1 MIVAGII
8 MPGSAET
15 RGLLCVGGII
25 VIGVGFVTTL
35 MSFYR
40 RTSADVAFVRTGAG
54 GSTVVLDG
62 GIRVFPFLH
71 KVLEINLRTM
81 KLGVNPR
88 GQNALITR
96 DNLRANVL
104 AQFYIRVQ
112 ADTEHI
118 LNAARSL
125 GENSV
130 NAAETVEALVSE
142 KLVSALRAIAS
153 QMDLFEIHTK
163 RDEFAEKVKEHVKSD
178 LEANGLLLESVTISE
193 LDQTDPAELSDN
205 NVFDAQGKRKITE
218 ITAAAAVERN
228 SLERQAEYARKLKDV
243 ETRQQILGLERQQAE
258 SEAQQAT
265 EIAKVRA
272 DRDRESQEA
281 LITQQRQVELAKI
294 EKEKQVQTQEI
305 GRQQAIEIARA
316 QQEQAVQSAQIVKEQ
331 QIQMATV
338 ERDKSVSVADRQ
350 RQIAVA
356 QQETARAKAEEQA
369 LQAGAEREK
378 ASQQVTTV
386 IQLAESEREASK
398 KLIAARQAIEQ
409 DKLKA
414 QTQADVDAYTQEK
427 QAQAERNAAMQQ
439 AEARLQLAEADAS
452 AKEMVARG
460 EKAQQMVAVEVAR
473 EQVSVEQAQVQV
485 ERQQLEN
492 RQEFAEAGIQLE
504 VQKLTIQAGRD
515 VQMEFARA
523 MASFLANGNMTL
535 YGTPETAN
543 LMLDN
548 MAKGFGLRSLV
559 DGFVNGSG
567 GNNNNNSGNGGNGNG
582 TGNGFHSPANGNGNA
597 ANGHIPNG
605 NGSLAPLRNNNAS
618 NSGSDALGSLLSQI
632 GGILQPAISRVT
644 GSGTAAAS
652 PETAA
657 QVAQSLAANPAFLAA
672 LHNALQAE
680 EREQETGNR
689 EQAAVST
696 PNTQHPIPTHAVV
709 VEANTTMPTAT
720 ASAHVG
726 EATTIIVP

>member
-1 MIVAGII
+1 M
-8 MPGSAET
+8 
-15 RGLLCVGGII
+15 
-25 VIGVGFVTTL
+25 
-35 MSFYR
+35 
-40 RTSADVAFVRTGAG
+40 
-54 GSTVVLDG
+54 
-62 GIRVFPFLH
+62 
-71 KVLEINLRTM
+71 
-81 KLGVNPR
+81 
-88 GQNALITR
+88 
-96 DNLRANVL
+96 L

-142 KLVSALRAIAS
+142 KMVSALRAIAS

-193 LDQTDPAELSDN
+193 LDQTDPSELSDN

-258 SEAQQAT
+258 SEASQAT
-265 EIAKVRA
+265 EIAKVRS
-272 DRDRESQEA
+272 DRDREAQEA
-281 LITQQRQVELAKI
+281 VITQQRQVELAKI
-294 EKEKQVQTQEI
+294 EKDKQVQTQEI
-305 GRQQAIEIARA
+305 ARQQSIEVART
-316 QQEQAVQSAQIVKEQ
+316 QQEQAVQAAQIVKEQ
-331 QIQMATV
+331 HIQMATV
-338 ERDKSVSVADRQ
+338 ERDKSVSVAERLK
-350 RQIAVA
+350 QIAVA
-356 QQETARAKAEEQA
+356 EQETARAKAEEQA
-369 LQAGAEREK
+369 LQANAEREK

-398 KLIAARQAIEQ
+398 KLIAARQAIDQ

-414 QTQADVDAYTQEK
+414 QTQADVEAYTQEK
-427 QAQAERNAAMQQ
+427 QAGAERNAATQQ
-439 AEARLQLAEADAS
+439 AEARRQLAEADAN

-460 EKAQQMVAVEVAR
+460 ERAQQMVAVEVAR
-473 EQVSVEQAQVQV
+473 EQVNVEQAKVQV

-567 GNNNNNSGNGGNGNG
+567 NNNGGNGANAPANGNG
-582 TGNGFHSPANGNGNA
+582 TGHAGNGHIA
-597 ANGHIPNG
+597 ANGHSANLPAPVKNNG
-605 NGSLAPLRNNNAS
+605 NAS
-618 NSGSDALGSLLSQI
+618 NGADALNGLLSQI
-632 GGILQPAISRVT
+632 GGILQPAIARVT
-644 GSGTAAAS
+644 GNGAASAS
-652 PETAA
+652 PETAE
-657 QVAQSLAANPAFLAA
+657 QVAQNLASNPIFLAA
-672 LHNALQAE
+672 LQNALQTQGTE
-680 EREQETGNR
+680 EEKEKRRRGEEET
-689 EQAAVST
+689 QST
-696 PNTQHPIPTHAVV
+696 IHNPPLVISAPTHAVV
-709 VEANTTMPTAT
+709 VEANLAAPPAVTTA
-720 ASAHVG
+720 V
-726 EATTIIVP
+726 IVP

>member
-1 MIVAGII
+1 MGFIIVALGFAMII
-8 MPGSAET
+8 GGVVAPGTMAAH
-15 RGLLCVGGII
+15 LILCV
-25 VIGVGFVTTL
+25 VGVVVVVVGASITL

-40 RTSADVAFVRTGAG
+40 RTSADVAFVRTGSG
-54 GSTVVLDG
+54 GSVVVLDG
-62 GIRVFPFLH
+62 GIRVVPFLH

-228 SLERQAEYARKLKDV
+228 NLERQAEYARKLKDV

-258 SEAQQAT
+258 SESQQAT

-294 EKEKQVQTQEI
+294 EKDKQIQAQEI
-305 GRQQAIEIARA
+305 ARQQAIEIART
-316 QQEQAVQSAQIVKEQ
+316 QQEQAVQSAQIIKEQ

-338 ERDKSVSVADRQ
+338 ERDKSVAVAERQ
-350 RQIAVA
+350 KQIAVA
-356 QQETARAKAEEQA
+356 QQESARAKAEEEA
-369 LQAGAEREK
+369 FRASADREK

-386 IQLAESEREASK
+386 IQLAESEREANK
-398 KLIAARQAIEQ
+398 RLIAARQSIEQ

-414 QTQADVDAYTQEK
+414 QTNADVEAYTQEK
-427 QAQAERNAAMQQ
+427 HAEAERNAATQQ
-439 AEARLQLAEADAS
+439 AEARRQLAEADAQS
-452 AKEMVARG
+452 KEMVARG
-460 EKAQQMVAVEVAR
+460 ERAQQMVAVEVAR
-473 EQVSVEQAQVQV
+473 EQVNVEQARVQV

-504 VQKLTIQAGRD
+504 VRKLTIQASRD

-543 LMLDN
+543 MMLDN

-567 GNNNNNSGNGGNGNG
+567 NGPNTNGMNGNGHGPLNGHAANGSHSNGNNTGQLPAIRGNGN
-582 TGNGFHSPANGNGNA
+582 TGGN
-597 ANGHIPNG
+597 
-605 NGSLAPLRNNNAS
+605 
-618 NSGSDALGSLLSQI
+618 DALGGLLGQI
-632 GGILQPAISRVT
+632 GSILQPAIARVT
-644 GSGTAAAS
+644 GNGTGSVS
-652 PETAA
+652 PETAE
-657 QVAQSLAANPAFLAA
+657 QVARSLAENPAFLAA
-672 LHNALQAE
+672 LQDALRPASEPIQAVV
-680 EREQETGNR
+680 TVAP
-689 EQAAVST
+689 AASST
-696 PNTQHPIPTHAVV
+696 PLPEPTSII
-709 VEANTTMPTAT
+709 TA
-720 ASAHVG
+720 G
-726 EATTIIVP
+726 